1 MANMRALTFDR
12 TRETWNDSTGMVL
25 EEVPRPVLD
34 ALKDPKD
41 NKRVIVKVRYAG
53 FCGTDR
59 GIWSRKAF
67 GSMILDSMDAR
78 QEQRRIFGHE
88 LLGEI
93 VELGATVK
101 ASGKFTVGETISA
114 ESHLVCW
121 QCYQC
126 LEGQHHVCANE
137 QILGV
142 SADGCF
148 ADYVKLPADCLWK
161 TNLDRI
167 RPEVAAIQEPF
178 GNAVHACQVADLRGR
193 TVVILGTG
201 TIGLLAVLV
210 AQGLG
215 AGRVIGVD
223 PNPQRRVLAEQ
234 LGCDLTLCPNR
245 PPAEVPWQHDPELVN
260 TILEATN
267 GRGADVCLE
276 MSGFPDSINSAI
288 QMARRGG
295 QVVLF
300 GVKDG
305 DMVIENSQQ
314 VVMNGLRLQGVVGR
328 RLWKTWNMG
337 RSLLEESSNG
347 IQDAIWTTVLGE
359 GKGSIVDMNHWDRE
373 GFEDTLGQWP
383 KPLLRF
389 S

>member
-1 MANMRALTFDR
+1 MPDMRALTFDG
-12 TRETWNDSTGMVL
+12 TRETWETSRGMTL
-25 EEVPRPVLD
+25 ERVPRPTLD
-34 ALKDPKD
+34 ASRDPKD

-67 GSMILDSMDAR
+67 GAMILGSMDAR
-78 QEQRRIFGHE
+78 NEDRRIFGHE

-93 VELGATVK
+93 VELGSTVK
-101 ASGKFTVGETISA
+101 ASGKFAIGETIAA

-121 QCYQC
+121 QCHQC

-223 PNPQRRVLAEQ
+223 PNPDRRAMAEE
-234 LGCDLTLCPNR
+234 LGCDLTLCPTR
-245 PPAEVPWQHDPELVN
+245 PPEDAPFRHDPELTKV
-260 TILEATN
+260 ILDATH

-288 QMARRGG
+288 HMTRRGG

-305 DMVIENSQQ
+305 NMVIEDSQR

-337 RSLLEESSNG
+337 RSLLEERSNG
-347 IQDAIWTTVLGE
+347 IQDAIWTTILGE
-359 GKGSIVDMNHWDRE
+359 GKGSLVSMDDWN
-373 GFEDTLGQWP
+373 EDTFEEVLARWP
-383 KPLLRF
+383 KPILKF
-389 S
+389 G